1 MYTMNTIMRR
11 GQGGFTLMELLAALT
26 ILGILAA
33 IAIPNYTAYVNRG
46 KRAAAKVDLMAAAAQ
61 LERNYTTNGCYNF
74 TTVAECRA
82 QAGTAP
88 ALTATSPTEGRAH
101 HAITVDYSA
110 SATGQAFTLSATPCG
125 TAGTCPAGSEAYTD
139 ADCGTLTMAHT
150 GLRTSSGSAPLETCW
165 RR

>member
-1 MYTMNTIMRR
+1 MHTMNTIMRR
-11 GQGGFTLMELLAALT
+11 KQGGFTLMELLAALT

-33 IAIPNYTAYVNRG
+33 IAIPNYTAYINRG

>member
-1 MYTMNTIMRR
+1 MRINMR
-11 GQGGFTLMELLAALT
+11 LKQGGFTLMELLAALT

-33 IAIPNYTAYVNRG
+33 IAIPNYTAYINRG
-46 KRAAAKVDLMAAAAQ
+46 KRAAAKSELLAIAAQ

-88 ALTATSPTEGRAH
+88 ALPATSPTEGRAH
-101 HAITVDYSA
+101 HAVTVDYSA

-125 TAGTCPAGSEAYTD
+125 AAGTCPTGSEAFTD
-139 ADCGTLTMAHT
+139 ADCGTLTLAHT
-150 GLRTSSGSAPLETCW
+150 GVRTSSGSASLESCW

>member
-1 MYTMNTIMRR
+1 MNKNTRHKH
-11 GQGGFTLMELLAALT
+11 QGFTLMELLAALT

-33 IAIPNYTAYVNRG
+33 IAIPNYTAYINRG
-46 KRAAAKVDLMAAAAQ
+46 KRAAAKVDLLATAAQ

-88 ALTATSPTEGRAH
+88 VLPATSPGEGRAH

-125 TAGTCPAGSEAYTD
+125 TAGTCPTGSEAYTD
-139 ADCGTLTMAHT
+139 ADCGVLTLAHT
-150 GLRTSSGSAPLETCW
+150 GVRTSSGSATLETCW